1 MTIKELLLYKIKFDI
16 LQTQTLNRSII
27 NMRFI
32 EKKPQVR
39 KNQSYTVIEIE
50 KISRYEI

>member
-32 EKKPQVR
+32 EKKP
-39 KNQSYTVIEIE
+39 KLEKTEVILL
-50 KISRYEI
+50 